1 MRKTTNVSA
10 GLLMFRRKPDL
21 QVLLAHPGG
30 PYWKTK
36 DDGAW
41 TIPKGLLDGQE
52 PLHAAQR
59 EFEEETGSKP
69 KGPFIDLGNVIQKSG
84 KTVHAWAFEG
94 DADPTQMQSN
104 EIDIEWPPN
113 SGRKIKIPEVDRCE
127 WFSPQ
132 DAKKKMNPAQ
142 RPLIDRL
149 KTQLSE

>member
-1 MRKTTNVSA
+1 
-10 GLLMFRRKPDL
+10 MFRRNPGL
-21 QVLLAHPGG
+21 EVLLAHPGG

-52 PLHAAQR
+52 PLMAAQR
-59 EFEEETGSKP
+59 EFEEETGFKP
-69 KGPFIDLGNVIQKSG
+69 KGPFIDLGNIIQKSG

-94 DADPTQMQSN
+94 DADPSQMHSN
-104 EIDIEWPPN
+104 EIEIEWPTN
-113 SGRKIKIPEVDRCE
+113 SGKKIKIPEVDRCA

-132 DAKKKMNPAQ
+132 DAKKKINPAQ

-149 KTQLSE
+149 AKAIGH